1 MIRVKICGITRLEDA
16 LAAADSGADAI
27 GFVFAKSSRKIA
39 VEKARSISGA
49 VGPWIA
55 TVGVF
60 VNEKPSEILRIAARC
75 QLSAVQLHGDETPSQ
90 VKTLKA
96 APFKVIKAFRV
107 DEKFDLGRMMDFP
120 ADAFLLDA
128 YVAGQYGGTGKVF
141 NWGLLKKQKI
151 TKPWIVSGGLRPDN
165 VAELLKICEPYGV
178 DVSGGVEKSA
188 GIKDK
193 FLIRKFLENV
203 KTR

>member
-1 MIRVKICGITRLEDA
+1 MIRVKICGITRIADA
-16 LAAADSGADAI
+16 LEAVGSGADAI
-27 GFVFAKSSRKIA
+27 GLVFAKSSRKIS
-39 VEKARSISGA
+39 VEKARAISDA
-49 VGPWIA
+49 VGPWVA

-60 VNEKPSEILRIAARC
+60 VNEKPSQILKVAARC
-75 QLSAVQLHGDETPSQ
+75 KLSAVQLHGDETPSQ
-90 VKTLKA
+90 VKALKR

-107 DEKFDLGRMMDFP
+107 DEKFDFGRMTDFS

-165 VAELLKICEPYGV
+165 IAQLLKICEPYGV

-193 FLIRKFLENV
+193 LLIRKFIENV